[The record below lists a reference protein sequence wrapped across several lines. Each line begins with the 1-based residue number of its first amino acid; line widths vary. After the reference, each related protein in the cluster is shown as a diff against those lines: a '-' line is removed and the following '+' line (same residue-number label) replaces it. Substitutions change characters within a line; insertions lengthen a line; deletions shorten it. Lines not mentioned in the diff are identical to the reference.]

1 MSLSSL
7 TSLATTAF
15 DTARSTIKAI
25 SDAAVTPDENRATA
39 GKQAPGKQ
47 APGKQAPGKQA
58 QASKAAVA
66 EKAAPTAA
74 ERIEAARMRAE
85 QARPQEKPTGR
96 RGTVLDA
103 LA

>member
-47 APGKQAPGKQA
+47 APGKQA

-85 QARPQEKPTGR
+85 QAKPQEKPAGR

>member
-47 APGKQAPGKQA
+47 A

-85 QARPQEKPTGR
+85 QAKPQEKPAGR